1 MKGWTLKK
9 KLFQPGQL
17 VGTPEAL
24 EALGPA
30 RVFEILVRHLS
41 GDWGELSA
49 ADKEENNLSVRE
61 GFRILSAYWVDE
73 ADQFRGK
80 VWVITEAD
88 RSSTCIL
95 RPDQY

>member
-1 MKGWTLKK
+1 MER
-9 KLFQPGQL
+9 KLFELGQ
-17 VGTPEAL
+17 VVATPEAL
-24 EALGPA
+24 QALPPE
-30 RVFEILVRHLS
+30 RVLEILARHLS
-41 GDWGELSA
+41 GDWGELSQ

-61 GFRILSAYWVDE
+61 GFRILSAYWIDE
-73 ADQFRGK
+73 ADQSKGR

>member
-1 MKGWTLKK
+1 M
-9 KLFQPGQL
+9 LFESGQ
-17 VGTPEAL
+17 VVRTPEAL

-30 RVFEILVRHLS
+30 RVLEIVARHLS
-41 GDWGELSA
+41 GDWGELSES
-49 ADKEENNLSVRE
+49 DKKENDFSVRA
-61 GFRILSAYWVDE
+61 GFRILSAYWIDE
-73 ADQFRGK
+73 ADQSKGK

>member
-1 MKGWTLKK
+1 MP
-9 KLFQPGQL
+9 FQPGQV

-24 EALGPA
+24 QKLAPE
-30 RVFEILVRHLS
+30 RVLEILARHLS
-41 GDWGELSA
+41 GDWGELSE

-61 GFRILSAYWVDE
+61 GFRILSAYWIDE
-73 ADQFRGK
+73 ADQSKGK

-95 RPDQY
+95 EPDQY